1 MTTITELASKVE
13 QMIGDVQ
20 NGLPTQYTTF
30 HHDDTNTT
38 WKIRVANH
46 DANPE
51 RADKYTI
58 SFIVPVEEKETG
70 DDDTRQPFHINK
82 KSFASVPQQYV
93 IIDGCDEN
101 GYSIEYLLTYHID

>member
-1 MTTITELASKVE
+1 MTTIAELTKKVE
-13 QMIGDVQ
+13 EMISNVQ

-30 HHDDTNTT
+30 HHDESNTT

-46 DANPE
+46 NANPD
-51 RADKYTI
+51 RADNHTI
-58 SFIVPVEEKETG
+58 SFIIPVEEKVIA

-82 KSFASVPQQYV
+82 KTFSSVPQQYL

-101 GYSIEYLLTYHID
+101 GFSIEYLLTYHID